1 MHPPTPFP
9 HLVKMNK
16 SIKYKILIPTAL
28 IIIIGMSI
36 ASITSYYKAKVA
48 LEVSATDQLN
58 ESADNA
64 TQFLE
69 AWFTERKLNVKNW
82 SKQKDIRTAF
92 KNDFLG
98 KASRKSVNV
107 NLIELRTDYEYFSNI
122 ALADLDGNIIASDQ
136 SEQIGTSNVS
146 QDAFFEDAIKGNLT
160 VSKINKQQGTNTPIF
175 TIASPVSKN
184 DKILGIMFGVL
195 DLSTFNR
202 QFIDPIKV
210 GESGYAFIFNN
221 DGLILAYPD
230 KAQIMKTDLSAFDFG
245 KEMIAGSGGIIHYS
259 FNNTEKIVS
268 YKKFPELDWIVGVSA
283 PTEEVFE
290 PVTALGKITLT
301 ISVVIVVV
309 AIIILTII
317 AGTIVRAVNV
327 VVEGLKDTAEGE
339 GDLTKRLDT
348 TAKDE
353 LGQLAKW
360 FNVFVE
366 KLQGIMSDIAGN
378 SSTLNNSS
386 SQLLDISKQMSDG
399 VAEISQRTM
408 SVSSAAEEMSS
419 NMSSVAA
426 AAEQSSTNIG
436 MVSSATEE
444 MTATIDE
451 IAQNTE
457 NTRVSSNKVVTRSK
471 KASENINKL
480 SSSAVEIGKVVE
492 TINEISEQTN
502 LLALNATIEA
512 ARAGE
517 AGKGFAVVASEI
529 KELAK
534 QTSQATLEI
543 KGKIDGIQN
552 STQETVAE
560 IEEITVSISSVSQM
574 IDTVAAAVEEQ
585 SVTTREIAGNV
596 LQAAQGIQ
604 EVTENVSQSS
614 VVANEIAQE
623 IEHVNQAVSEMS
635 DNSNQVS
642 SSADGLSHLSEKL
655 KNAVDQ
661 FKV

>member
-1 MHPPTPFP
+1 
-9 HLVKMNK
+9 MNT
-16 SIKYKILIPTAL
+16 SIKYKILVPAAL
-28 IIIIGMSI
+28 IIIIGMSV
-36 ASITSYYKAKVA
+36 ASLTYYYKAKVA
-48 LEVSATDQLN
+48 LESSASDQLN
-58 ESADNA
+58 ASAGIA
-64 TQFLE
+64 TKFLE
-69 AWFTERKLNVKNW
+69 AWFIERKLNVKNW
-82 SKQKDIRTAF
+82 SKQKDIRTAL

-98 KASRKSVNV
+98 KASRKSVNA
-107 NLIELRTDYEYFSNI
+107 NLKELRTDYIYYANI
-122 ALADLDGNIIASDQ
+122 ALADLDGNIIASDNA
-136 SEQIGTSNVS
+136 EQIGSINVS
-146 QDAFFEDAIKGNLT
+146 NDLFFHDALKGNLT
-160 VSKINKQQGTNTPIF
+160 ISKISKKQGTNIPIF

-184 DKILGIMFGVL
+184 NKIIGVMFGVL
-195 DLSTFNR
+195 DLSTFNKR
-202 QFIDPIKV
+202 FIDTIKV
-210 GESGYAFIFNN
+210 GESGYAFIF
-221 DGLILAYPD
+221 DEEGLILAHPD
-230 KAQIMKTDLSAFDFG
+230 KAQIMETDLSVYEFG
-245 KEMIAGSGGIIHYS
+245 KEMIAGNDGIIQYTH
-259 FNNTEKIVS
+259 NNIEKIVS
-268 YKKFPELDWIVGVSA
+268 YQKFPELGWTLGVSA
-283 PTEEVFE
+283 LTEEVFE
-290 PVTALGKITLT
+290 PVTTLGKITL
-301 ISVVIVVV
+301 IMSIVIVVV

-317 AGTIVRAVNV
+317 AGSIVRAVNV
-327 VVEGLKDTAEGE
+327 VVEGLRDTAEGE

-348 TAKDE
+348 KEKDE

-366 KLQGIMSDIAGN
+366 KLQGIMSDISSN
-378 SSTLNNSS
+378 SIALNNSS
-386 SQLLDISKQMSDG
+386 NELLDISKQMSAG
-399 VAEISQRTM
+399 VSEISQRTM

-436 MVSSATEE
+436 MVSTATEE

-457 NTRVSSNKVVTRSK
+457 KTRVSSSKVVTKSK
-471 KASENINKL
+471 KASENINNL
-480 SSSAVEIGKVVE
+480 SSSALEIGKVVE
-492 TINEISEQTN
+492 TINDISDQTN

-534 QTSQATLEI
+534 QTSAATLEI
-543 KGKIDGIQN
+543 KGKIDGIQK

-560 IEEITVSISSVSQM
+560 IEEITVSISSVSEM
-574 IDTVAAAVEEQ
+574 IDTVASAVEEQ

-604 EVTENVSQSS
+604 EVTENVNQSS

-623 IEHVNQAVSEMS
+623 IGHVNQAVSDMS
-635 DNSNQVS
+635 NNSNQVS

-655 KNAVDQ
+655 KKAVDQ